1 MKAIHLFWRKIF
13 MSQCLDVTLLYCKRD
28 NDSSG
33 NNDDDDDDNNN
44 NNNNNNRIP
53 DRFKRQCA

>member
-13 MSQCLDVTLLYCKRD
+13 MSQRLDVTLLYCKRD

-33 NNDDDDDDNNN
+33 NNDDDDND
-44 NNNNNNRIP
+44 NNNRIP